1 MSKNS
6 WIQIVIFDFI
16 FTAVFLL
23 AQTFT
28 ANATQTQSLSIT
40 VGGTAFLLSCL
51 VFLVSYLL
59 LQFCKQKKITFR
71 DSCAEQSAKKIW
83 RTHFLLLALSW
94 GLCFLAYY
102 PGVGMN
108 DGLNVL
114 AGRLSSANQFPIW
127 YCVYVVLLG
136 KIGSLFGSLQYAVA
150 LYSVMQLLVTA
161 SISACILTFVWCHS
175 SSRSIHLLSS
185 AYYLLQPVLAIYS
198 ISMLKDTVF
207 SSLLVLYGILLFS
220 LCRRE
225 VSAESACTRRKVQL
239 MFLLSSLLLSA
250 LRSNGVYVVVVCL
263 AFFCFSGRSQKKL
276 ALITACLTVFFNFS
290 GSLIMNHY
298 EVRHNISETFG
309 IPIQQVSAVVAENG
323 VISEDEETTLRH
335 FIDPEDIRVLYNPG
349 NADPIKWSDSFNRKY
364 LNRHAGEF
372 LSLWASLLPQNFS
385 IYVRAYLQETYWFWA
400 PVQSG
405 EIQMFSTIEEIADN
419 TWLADF
425 IHQNGIHDAPI
436 LQGSVRE
443 FLHTFYQ
450 SGSFFLREGVCFW
463 LMLFSMV
470 LAHCRGWKW
479 QNLLS
484 FYLPQLLTWM
494 TIMVSTP
501 INNSFRYVL
510 FYAYALPVY
519 LLFLTHNQPAAG

>member
-1 MSKNS
+1 MSKTS
-6 WIQIVIFDFI
+6 WIQIILFDFAL
-16 FTAVFLL
+16 TAAFLL

-28 ANATQTQSLSIT
+28 ANATKTQPLSHASFETSL
-40 VGGTAFLLSCL
+40 FLFIVILL
-51 VFLVSYLL
+51 ASYLL
-59 LQFCKQKKITFR
+59 LWFSRQKKITFV
-71 DSCAEQSAKKIW
+71 EIPTKHSASKIW
-83 RTHFLLLALSW
+83 QAHFFLLILSW
-94 GLCFLAYY
+94 GICFLAYY

-175 SSRSIHLLSS
+175 SSRIIHLLSS

-220 LCRRE
+220 LCTRE
-225 VSAESACTRRKVQL
+225 ASAESARNRRKAQL

-263 AFFCFSGRSQKKL
+263 AFFFFSGRSQKKL

-298 EVRHNISETFG
+298 DVRHNISETFG
-309 IPIQQVSAVVAENG
+309 IPIQQVSAVIAENG

-364 LNRHAGEF
+364 LNGHAGEF
-372 LSLWASLLPQNFS
+372 LSLWASLLPHNFS

-405 EIQMFSTIEEIADN
+405 GIQMFSTIEEIADN

-425 IHQNGIHDAPI
+425 IQQNGIHDAPI
-436 LQGSVRE
+436 LQGPVRE
-443 FLHTFYQ
+443 CLHAFYQ
-450 SGSFFLREGVCFW
+450 IGSFFLREGVCFW

-470 LAHCRGWKW
+470 LARCRGWKW
-479 QNLLS
+479 KNLLS

-519 LLFLTHNQPAAG
+519 LLFLTHNKPAAG